1 MFKLKSILA
10 SALIIILSAIPVQA
24 YWGVVERPGQ
34 TNAFVISADQ
44 VVETPED
51 NKKYAYIEYGVIA
64 KIVVW
69 NSNTNNSYVTQ
80 YVPLSLLPFYDF
92 RDITFLAK
100 VPDSFKVN
108 YTSVAG
114 EIKAEAINQGD
125 LVQIVESVSVNTDSS
140 QDIIIPNVTQVV
152 STSVNSD
159 YSTSITLTPPT
170 NNSPDQ
176 TVEVQ
181 VISNG
186 ISFTSMATDNT
197 STPITINN
205 LPSNEYV
212 TVQTVVRDNITGQ
225 SQTYQQVPVITADAN
240 IPVLVNARDPEL
252 DKTNI
257 PAPQSQSTIVGEVKS
272 ATISFAPI
280 ANFDSSKTV
289 ASVMII
295 GPNGSTTSIGI
306 DGIGGS
312 ISVSDLSALES
323 YTVKVIIRDINSGEE
338 TIINGNSL

>member
-1 MFKLKSILA
+1 MFKLKSIIASGLIA
-10 SALIIILSAIPVQA
+10 LFSALPAQA
-24 YWGVVERPGQ
+24 EWAVVERQGQ
-34 TNAFVISADQ
+34 NNAFVMSADQ
-44 VVETPED
+44 VVETPQD

-69 NSNTNNSYVTQ
+69 NSNANNSYITQ

-92 RDITFLAK
+92 RDITFLAE
-100 VPDSFKVN
+100 VPDSLKVT
-108 YTSVAG
+108 YTSVTG
-114 EIKAEAINQGD
+114 ETKAEAINQGD
-125 LVQIVESVSVNTDSS
+125 IVQVVESVVNNAYNN
-140 QDIIIPNVTQVV
+140 QDIIVPCVTQVV
-152 STSVNSD
+152 STFTNPD
-159 YSTSITLTPPT
+159 YSSSIILTPPT
-170 NNSPDQ
+170 NNNPNQ

-212 TVQTVVRDNITGQ
+212 TVQTVFRDNVTGE

-240 IPVLVNARDPEL
+240 VPVLVNARDSEL
-252 DKTNI
+252 DKAI
-257 PAPQSQSTIVGEVKS
+257 ISAPQSQSTIVGDVKS

-289 ASVMII
+289 ASVLIV
-295 GPNGSTTSIGI
+295 GPNGSTTSIGV
-306 DGIGGS
+306 DGNGGS
-312 ISVSDLSALES
+312 VNVSDLSALQS
-323 YTVKVIIRDINSGEE
+323 YTVKIIIRDINSGEE

>member
-1 MFKLKSILA
+1 MFKLKSIIA
-10 SALIIILSAIPVQA
+10 SGLIALFFALPAQA
-24 YWGVVERPGQ
+24 EWAVVERQGQ
-34 TNAFVISADQ
+34 NNAFVMSADQ
-44 VVETPED
+44 VAETPQH

-69 NSNTNNSYVTQ
+69 NSNANSSYITQ

-92 RDITFLAK
+92 RDITFLAEVPESLK
-100 VPDSFKVN
+100 VT
-108 YTSVAG
+108 YTSVTG
-114 EIKAEAINQGD
+114 EKKAEAINQGD
-125 LVQIVESVSVNTDSS
+125 VVQVVESVVNNAYNN
-140 QDIIIPNVTQVV
+140 QDIIVPNVTEVV
-152 STSVNSD
+152 STFTNPD
-159 YSTSITLTPPT
+159 YSSSIILTPPT
-170 NNSPDQ
+170 NNNPNQ

-212 TVQTVVRDNITGQ
+212 TVQTVFRDNVTGE

-240 IPVLVNARDPEL
+240 VPVLVNARDSEL
-252 DKTNI
+252 DKAI
-257 PAPQSQSTIVGEVKS
+257 ISAPQSQSTIVGDVKS

-289 ASVMII
+289 ASVLII
-295 GPNGSTTSIGI
+295 GPNGSTTSIGV
-306 DGIGGS
+306 DGNGGS
-312 ISVSDLSALES
+312 VNVSDLSALQS
-323 YTVKVIIRDINSGEE
+323 YTVKIIIRDINSGEE

>member
-10 SALIIILSAIPVQA
+10 SSLIAIFSAIPAQA
-24 YWGVVERPGQ
+24 EWAVVERPGQ
-34 TNAFVISADQ
+34 INAFVMSADQ
-44 VVETPED
+44 VAETPQD

-69 NSNTNNSYVTQ
+69 NSNANNSYITQ

-92 RDITFLAK
+92 RDITFLAE
-100 VPDSFKVN
+100 VPDSLKVT
-108 YTSVAG
+108 YTSVTG
-114 EIKAEAINQGD
+114 ETKAEAINQGD
-125 LVQIVESVSVNTDSS
+125 IVQVVESVVNNAYNN
-140 QDIIIPNVTQVV
+140 QDIIVPSVTQVV
-152 STSVNSD
+152 STFTNPD
-159 YSTSITLTPPT
+159 YSSSIILTPPT
-170 NNSPDQ
+170 NNNPNQ

-212 TVQTVVRDNITGQ
+212 TVQTVFRDNVTGE

-240 IPVLVNARDPEL
+240 VPVLVNARDSEL
-252 DKTNI
+252 DKAI
-257 PAPQSQSTIVGEVKS
+257 ISAPQSQSTIVGDVKS

-289 ASVMII
+289 ASVLIV
-295 GPNGSTTSIGI
+295 GPNGSTTSIGV
-306 DGIGGS
+306 DGNGGS
-312 ISVSDLSALES
+312 VNVSDLSALQS
-323 YTVKVIIRDINSGEE
+323 YTVKIIIRDINSGEE